1 MICDPHPPSTFCA
14 SVLVRPNCG
23 RSGGPRPRLRSTPFP
38 STSRFPLQAR
48 RALLQDSPLERGR
61 GCVTSA
67 TKCPSANDWH
77 GPHLKGGAMKTW
89 QARDRRCLHACFV
102 TQYSLLNIQYS
113 PSAILTL
120 HSSLYILDCFSS
132 LPAERR
138 AGIFDLISTLCLRG
152 SPLQRR
158 RRVVSLHNRLGGERR
173 ARRLL
178 PLQPPWCLRVL
189 VAIFP

>member
-1 MICDPHPPSTFCA
+1 
-14 SVLVRPNCG
+14 
-23 RSGGPRPRLRSTPFP
+23 
-38 STSRFPLQAR
+38 
-48 RALLQDSPLERGR
+48 
-61 GCVTSA
+61 
-67 TKCPSANDWH
+67 
-77 GPHLKGGAMKTW
+77 MKTW

-152 SPLQRR
+152 SPLSGDDESCPYTIGW
-158 RRVVSLHNRLGGERR
+158 VGNASPTPSPTSTTLVSPCLGGN
-173 ARRLL
+173 LPIDL
-178 PLQPPWCLRVL
+178 PLTQHHRKQHLLCTLPVTGGQLHELP
-189 VAIFP
+189 